1 MSNRNLRITPDEKPA
16 KKEISREQLTNH
28 IAEFLAKGGNIEYIP
43 SHFEQRT
50 KADLRYIDR

>member
-1 MSNRNLRITPDEKPA
+1 MIRMKVTPDEKPA
-16 KKEISREQLTNH
+16 KKKITRAQLTKH